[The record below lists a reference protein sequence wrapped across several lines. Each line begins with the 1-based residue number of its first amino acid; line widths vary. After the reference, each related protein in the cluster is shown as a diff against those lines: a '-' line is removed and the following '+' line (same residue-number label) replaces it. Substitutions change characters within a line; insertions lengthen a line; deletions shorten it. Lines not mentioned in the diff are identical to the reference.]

1 MDKIEE
7 FTYNNRLL
15 EKYGKLLT
23 ETQVRIAEQYYCYN
37 LSLAE
42 IAENE
47 NISRTAVSDCL
58 KVSVRKLK
66 EFEDKLNLL
75 KFDDAL
81 IRQIDKAKEK
91 LTIEELEKLERMI
104 KDGI

>member
-23 ETQVRIAEQYYCYN
+23 ETQVRITEQYYCYN

-58 KVSVRKLK
+58 KNAVRKLK
-66 EFEDKLNLL
+66 EFEEKLNLL
-75 KFDDAL
+75 KIDDAL
-81 IRQIDKAKEK
+81 IEQINKTKEK
-91 LTIEELEKLERMI
+91 LTTEELEKLERMI

>member
-23 ETQVRIAEQYYCYN
+23 DTQLRITEQYYCYN
-37 LSLAE
+37 LSLTE

-47 NISRTAVSDCL
+47 NISRTAVSDCV
-58 KVSVRKLK
+58 KSAIRKLN
-66 EFEDKLNLL
+66 EYEEKLNLIKL
-75 KFDDAL
+75 NDVL
-81 IRQIDKAKEK
+81 IKKID
-91 LTIEELEKLERMI
+91 TIKNKMTIQELEELERMI

>member
-23 ETQVRIAEQYYCYN
+23 DTQLRITEQYYCYN

-47 NISRTAVSDCL
+47 NISRTAVSDCV
-58 KVSVRKLK
+58 KSAIRKLN
-66 EFEDKLNLL
+66 EYEEKLNLIKL
-75 KFDDAL
+75 NDAL
-81 IRQIDKAKEK
+81 IKKID
-91 LTIEELEKLERMI
+91 TIKNKMTIQELEELERMI

>member
-23 ETQVRIAEQYYCYN
+23 DTQLRITEQYYCYN

-47 NISRTAVSDCL
+47 NISRTAVSDCV
-58 KVSVRKLK
+58 KSAIRKLN
-66 EFEDKLNLL
+66 EYEEKLNLIKL
-75 KFDDAL
+75 NDML
-81 IRQIDKAKEK
+81 IKKID
-91 LTIEELEKLERMI
+91 TIKNKMTIQELEELERMI

>member
-7 FTYNNRLL
+7 FTYHNRLL
-15 EKYGKLLT
+15 ERYGKLLT
-23 ETQVRIAEQYYCYN
+23 ETQLRIMEQYYCYN

-58 KVSVRKLK
+58 KKAVHKLK

-75 KFDDAL
+75 KIDDAL
-81 IRQIDKAKEK
+81 IAQINKIKET